1 MTSAP
6 QHYSTL
12 LDTLKTYF
20 PSPVSNPI
28 LDGYFVHT
36 VSGFL
41 DRVDAL
47 KSAAPVL
54 GDWARRSRFGFS
66 PVQHDLPKAGE
77 YPAWVRPTPRGRPL
91 AR

>member
-41 DRVDAL
+41 DRIDA
-47 KSAAPVL
+47 
-54 GDWARRSRFGFS
+54 
-66 PVQHDLPKAGE
+66 
-77 YPAWVRPTPRGRPL
+77 
-91 AR
+91 